1 MIVLE
6 EGMGT
11 WSYRDQENNDWLWLV
26 WEFLAGRRR
35 KLADLG
41 VFKRGGGE
49 IGGPEE
55 NKKKWTPDRRNK
67 SDGIEKWIS
76 GNTKDDR
83 IEDPVVFFFFFKKK

>member
-1 MIVLE
+1 LIVLE

-55 NKKKWTPDRRNK
+55 NKKKVDTRQTEQIRWDRK
-67 SDGIEKWIS
+67 MDIWQYK
-76 GNTKDDR
+76 
-83 IEDPVVFFFFFKKK
+83 